1 MRKAFNDTLFQ
12 LAADNPRVALLT
24 GDLGFQVFDPFHK
37 QYGRRFV
44 NVGVAEAALVSAAA
58 GMAQEGW
65 RPFAYSIA
73 SFITG
78 RAFEQIRITVDYPK
92 LPVVITGGGGGYTY
106 ASSGVTHHA
115 AEDIALMSVLPNMTV
130 VIPGDPYEIRELM
143 PQMVALDGPSYLRVG
158 RYGEPTYAGDE
169 QIVLGKGRK
178 LRDGERVAVL
188 TTGDM
193 ALVVHEALDTLA
205 GERVF
210 PIAYQFHT
218 VKPLDWDLLNRLATE
233 VDWFVVVEECFPGG
247 GLASA
252 ISSWAAA
259 RESAPRVLRLGPP
272 DRLALNNHVRDA
284 LRANLGYDATGIAE
298 ACRQVWNKRSRPE
311 TATAS

>member
-1 MRKAFNDTLFQ
+1 MRKAFNDTLFT
-12 LAADNPRVALLT
+12 LAGENPRVALLT
-24 GDLGFQVFDPFHK
+24 GDLGFQVFDPFHQK
-37 QYGRRFV
+37 YGPRFV
-44 NVGVAEAALVSAAA
+44 NVGVAEAALVTAAA

-78 RAFEQIRITVDYPK
+78 RAFEQIRITVDYPN
-92 LPVVITGGGGGYTY
+92 LPVVIVGGGGGYTY

-115 AEDIALMSVLPNMTV
+115 AEDIALMSLLPNMSV

-143 PQMVALDGPSYLRVG
+143 PQMVALNGPSYLRVG

-169 QIVLGKGRK
+169 AVVLGKGRR

-193 ALVVHEALDTLA
+193 ALVVHAALDTLA
-205 GERVF
+205 SEKVF
-210 PIAYQFHT
+210 PMAYQFHT
-218 VKPLDWDLLNRLATE
+218 VKPLDTALLDTLAE
-233 VDWFVVVEECFPGG
+233 QVDTFVIVEECFPGG

-252 ISSWAAA
+252 ISAWATS
-259 RESAPRVLRLGPP
+259 RETAPRIHRLGPP
-272 DRLALNNHVRDA
+272 DRLALNNLVRDA
-284 LRANLGYDATGIAE
+284 LRTELGYDAVGIAN
-298 ACRQVWNKRSRPE
+298 ACRQAWSKPARRQ
-311 TATAS
+311 AASTK